1 MSLMLK
7 VGLWRRPFLGLPA
20 QPWGGHQIRYVI
32 AIMCVALF
40 LIWDILYNQGDATAK
55 AVREVHRIVRMVTD

>member
-1 MSLMLK
+1 
-7 VGLWRRPFLGLPA
+7 
-20 QPWGGHQIRYVI
+20 
-32 AIMCVALF
+32 MCVALF